1 MPESTRFDCETLLN
15 QRNPLFYQCLLYF
28 KMIRVGS
35 TEAGALY
42 RRPTPARVLSQTERL
57 NGPAPLTHHD
67 GGPRCQIHY
76 RSGLEAT

>member
-35 TEAGALY
+35 TEADAVY
-42 RRPTPARVLSQTERL
+42 RRPTPARAPSQTERL

-67 GGPRCQIHY
+67 GRLRRQIHH
-76 RSGLEAT
+76 RGGLKPA